1 MCRMRTR
8 LKGTNMRYFSAFAI
22 ALLIPALAAAQEP
35 AAAPPAGTKGRGAQ
49 SPEAKEAAAQYEAA
63 DIRVMSPGV
72 VYNAGL
78 LDLAASY
85 TRETGKKVA
94 VTSVGMGGIVN
105 AVKNNNPPADVI
117 MLPFELMS
125 TLSLDGGVVPGTFSP
140 LGRSE
145 MGLAVRAGA
154 PHPDISTVEKLA
166 TVLRGAKAVMRSN
179 PAGGSMVASVIENK
193 VIKRPEFSGVNSPV
207 SSRGEGGQALAR
219 GEGDMAI
226 QAICEILPYKE
237 ISLVGP
243 LPRELAAWID
253 MSAAVS
259 SRSSRVDEG
268 MKFIRYLVRPEA
280 TATWKM
286 RGTLRFE

>member
-1 MCRMRTR
+1 MLRRNALALTVT
-8 LKGTNMRYFSAFAI
+8 LLTASFAFAQEG
-22 ALLIPALAAAQEP
+22 AASK
-35 AAAPPAGTKGRGAQ
+35 KGGQ
-49 SPEAKEAAAQYEAA
+49 SPQAQEAAARYAAA

-85 TRETGKKVA
+85 TKETGKKVA
-94 VTSVGMGGIVN
+94 VQSVGMGTIVN

-125 TLSLDGGVVPGTFSP
+125 TLSLDGGVVPGSFMP

-145 MGLAVRAGA
+145 MGLAVPAGK

-166 TVLRGAKAVMRSN
+166 AVLRSAKAVMRSN
-179 PAGGSMVASVIENK
+179 PAGGSMVARVIEDK
-193 VIKRPEFSGVNSPV
+193 VIKRPEFAGVNSPV
-207 SSRGEGGQALAR
+207 STQGEGGQALAR

-226 QAICEILPYKE
+226 QAICEILPYKQIE
-237 ISLVGP
+237 LVAP

-253 MSAAVS
+253 MSTAVS
-259 SRSSRVDEG
+259 TRAMHRDDG
-268 MKFIRYLVRPEA
+268 LAFIKYLLRQEA
-280 TATWKM
+280 LPIWKAK
-286 RGTLRFE
+286 GLERFK